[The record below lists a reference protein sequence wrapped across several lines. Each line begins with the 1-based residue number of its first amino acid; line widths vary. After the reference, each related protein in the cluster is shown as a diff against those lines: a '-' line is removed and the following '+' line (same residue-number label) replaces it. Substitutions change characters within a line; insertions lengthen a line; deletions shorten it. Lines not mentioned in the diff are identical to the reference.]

1 MLKKVIIA
9 GVLSIGGL
17 AGIAESD
24 VLGMSTSKA
33 YAASSEDFSNYEN
46 VTLPDDFPGSL
57 DKADTVKVYRFV
69 AKKDAKNVTFKLNGP
84 KNEIYKVSLYEKG
97 KSKALS
103 SVEQGQTG
111 SAAVSGNKV
120 YYLRV
125 AVYEGNWNKDNT
137 DHKYTLNAHYS

>member
-57 DKADTVKVYRFV
+57 DKADTVKSIDLLQR
-69 AKKDAKNVTFKLNGP
+69 KMLKM
-84 KNEIYKVSLYEKG
+84 
-97 KSKALS
+97 
-103 SVEQGQTG
+103 
-111 SAAVSGNKV
+111 
-120 YYLRV
+120 
-125 AVYEGNWNKDNT
+125 
-137 DHKYTLNAHYS
+137 

>member
-1 MLKKVIIA
+1 MN
-9 GVLSIGGL
+9 
-17 AGIAESD
+17 
-24 VLGMSTSKA
+24 TSKA
-33 YAASSEDFSNYEN
+33 YEEMYEDSEGFEN
-46 VTLPDDFPGSL
+46 VTIPDDFSESL

-69 AKKDAKNVTFKLNGP
+69 TKKDAKNVSFKLKGP

-111 SAAVSGNKV
+111 SVTVTGNKV

-125 AVYEGNWNKDNT
+125 AVYEGNWDANNK
-137 DHKYTLNAHYS
+137 DHKYNLNVYNS